1 MIYGLRNKKKIK
13 SLYVLQLKRWNM
25 RLKLENLYYTT
36 DNPNKILELQELGAE
51 IVDGEVIV
59 DEDKT
64 KLDDKSNLENLKVE
78 ELEKLCDEKGIDR
91 SGATKKAELIELLK

>member
-1 MIYGLRNKKKIK
+1 
-13 SLYVLQLKRWNM
+13 M

-36 DNPNKILELQELGAE
+36 DNPNKIIELQEFGAE

>member
-1 MIYGLRNKKKIK
+1 
-13 SLYVLQLKRWNM
+13 M
-25 RLKLENLYYTT
+25 RLRLDNLYYTT

-64 KLDDKSNLENLKVE
+64 KLDEKSNLKNLKVD

>member
-1 MIYGLRNKKKIK
+1 M
-13 SLYVLQLKRWNM
+13 YVLQLKRWNM
-25 RLKLENLYYTT
+25 RLRLDNLYYTT

-51 IVDGEVIV
+51 IVDGEVMV

-64 KLDDKSNLENLKVE
+64 KINDKSNLENLKVD

>member
-1 MIYGLRNKKKIK
+1 
-13 SLYVLQLKRWNM
+13 M
-25 RLKLENLYYTT
+25 RLRLDNFYYTT
-36 DNPNKILELQELGAE
+36 DNPDKIIELQELGAE

-91 SGATKKAELIELLK
+91 SEATKKAELIELLK

>member
-1 MIYGLRNKKKIK
+1 
-13 SLYVLQLKRWNM
+13 M
-25 RLKLENLYYTT
+25 RLRLDNLYYTT

-51 IVDGEVIV
+51 IVDGEVIA

>member
-1 MIYGLRNKKKIK
+1 
-13 SLYVLQLKRWNM
+13 M
-25 RLKLENLYYTT
+25 RLRLDNLYYTT
-36 DNPNKILELQELGAE
+36 DNPNKIIELQELGAE

-91 SGATKKAELIELLK
+91 SGATKKARQDKVGGEVICYVW

>member
-1 MIYGLRNKKKIK
+1 
-13 SLYVLQLKRWNM
+13 M
-25 RLKLENLYYTT
+25 RLRLDNLYYTT

-91 SGATKKAELIELLK
+91 SGATKKLN

>member
-1 MIYGLRNKKKIK
+1 
-13 SLYVLQLKRWNM
+13 M
-25 RLKLENLYYTT
+25 RLRLDNLYYTT
-36 DNPNKILELQELGAE
+36 DNLNKILELQELGAE

-59 DEDKT
+59 DENKT

-78 ELEKLCDEKGIDR
+78 ELEKLCDEKEIDR

>member
-1 MIYGLRNKKKIK
+1 
-13 SLYVLQLKRWNM
+13 M
-25 RLKLENLYYTT
+25 RLRLDNLYYTT

-64 KLDDKSNLENLKVE
+64 NLDDKSNLENLKVE

>member
-1 MIYGLRNKKKIK
+1 
-13 SLYVLQLKRWNM
+13 M
-25 RLKLENLYYTT
+25 RLRLDNLYYTT
-36 DNPNKILELQELGAE
+36 DNPNKIIELQELGAE

-91 SGATKKAELIELLK
+91 SRATKKAELIELLK

>member
-1 MIYGLRNKKKIK
+1 M
-13 SLYVLQLKRWNM
+13 YVLQLKRWNM
-25 RLKLENLYYTT
+25 RLRLDNLFYTT

>member
-1 MIYGLRNKKKIK
+1 M
-13 SLYVLQLKRWNM
+13 YVLQLKRWNM

-91 SGATKKAELIELLK
+91 SGASKKAELIELLK

>member
-1 MIYGLRNKKKIK
+1 
-13 SLYVLQLKRWNM
+13 M

-91 SGATKKAELIELLK
+91 SGASKKAELIELLK

>member
-1 MIYGLRNKKKIK
+1 
-13 SLYVLQLKRWNM
+13 M
-25 RLKLENLYYTT
+25 RLRLDNLYYTT
-36 DNPNKILELQELGAE
+36 DNPNKIIELQELGAK

-64 KLDDKSNLENLKVE
+64 KLDDKSNLENLKVD

>member
-1 MIYGLRNKKKIK
+1 
-13 SLYVLQLKRWNM
+13 M
-25 RLKLENLYYTT
+25 RLRLDNLYYTT

-51 IVDGEVIV
+51 IVDGEVMV
-59 DEDKT
+59 DKDKT
-64 KLDDKSNLENLKVE
+64 KIDDKSKLENLKVD

>member
-1 MIYGLRNKKKIK
+1 
-13 SLYVLQLKRWNM
+13 M
-25 RLKLENLYYTT
+25 RLRLDNLYYTT

-51 IVDGEVIV
+51 IVDGEVMV

-64 KLDDKSNLENLKVE
+64 KINDKSNLENLKVD

>member
-1 MIYGLRNKKKIK
+1 
-13 SLYVLQLKRWNM
+13 M
-25 RLKLENLYYTT
+25 RLRLDNLYYTT

-64 KLDDKSNLENLKVE
+64 KIDDKSNLENLKVE
-78 ELEKLCDEKGIDR
+78 ELENLCDEKRIDR
-91 SGATKKAELIELLK
+91 SGASKKAELIELLK

>member
-1 MIYGLRNKKKIK
+1 MYA
-13 SLYVLQLKRWNM
+13 LQLKRWNM

-51 IVDGEVIV
+51 IVDGEKDAVEDIMEL
-59 DEDKT
+59 DE
-64 KLDDKSNLENLKVE
+64 KSNLKNLKVE

>member
-1 MIYGLRNKKKIK
+1 
-13 SLYVLQLKRWNM
+13 M
-25 RLKLENLYYTT
+25 RFKLENLYYTT
-36 DNPNKILELQELGAE
+36 DNPNKIIELQELGAE

>member
-1 MIYGLRNKKKIK
+1 
-13 SLYVLQLKRWNM
+13 M
-25 RLKLENLYYTT
+25 RLRLDNLYYTT

-51 IVDGEVIV
+51 IVDGEVMV

-64 KLDDKSNLENLKVE
+64 KIDDKSNLENLKVD

>member
-1 MIYGLRNKKKIK
+1 
-13 SLYVLQLKRWNM
+13 M
-25 RLKLENLYYTT
+25 RLRLDNLYYTT

-91 SGATKKAELIELLK
+91 SGSTKKAELIELLK

>member
-1 MIYGLRNKKKIK
+1 
-13 SLYVLQLKRWNM
+13 M
-25 RLKLENLYYTT
+25 RLRLDNLYYTT

-91 SGATKKAELIELLK
+91 SGVTKKAELIELLK

>member
-1 MIYGLRNKKKIK
+1 
-13 SLYVLQLKRWNM
+13 M
-25 RLKLENLYYTT
+25 RLRLDNLYYTT
-36 DNPNKILELQELGAE
+36 DNPDKIIELQELGAE

-91 SGATKKAELIELLK
+91 SKATKKAELIELLK

>member
-1 MIYGLRNKKKIK
+1 M
-13 SLYVLQLKRWNM
+13 YVLQLKRWNM
-25 RLKLENLYYTT
+25 RLRLDNLYYTT

>member
-1 MIYGLRNKKKIK
+1 M
-13 SLYVLQLKRWNM
+13 YVLQLKRWNM
-25 RLKLENLYYTT
+25 RLRLDNLYYTT
-36 DNPNKILELQELGAE
+36 DNLNKILELQELGAE

-59 DEDKT
+59 DENKT

>member
-1 MIYGLRNKKKIK
+1 M
-13 SLYVLQLKRWNM
+13 YVLKHKRWNM
-25 RLKLENLYYTT
+25 RLRLDNLYYTT

-51 IVDGEVIV
+51 IVDGEVMV

-64 KLDDKSNLENLKVE
+64 KIDEKSNLKNLKVD

>member
-1 MIYGLRNKKKIK
+1 
-13 SLYVLQLKRWNM
+13 M
-25 RLKLENLYYTT
+25 RLRLDNLYYTT

>member
-1 MIYGLRNKKKIK
+1 
-13 SLYVLQLKRWNM
+13 M
-25 RLKLENLYYTT
+25 RLRLDNLYYTT
-36 DNPNKILELQELGAE
+36 DNPDKILELQELGAE
-51 IVDGEVIV
+51 IVDGEVIL

-64 KLDDKSNLENLKVE
+64 KLDDKSNLENLKVD

>member
-1 MIYGLRNKKKIK
+1 
-13 SLYVLQLKRWNM
+13 M
-25 RLKLENLYYTT
+25 RLRLDNLYYTT

-51 IVDGEVIV
+51 IVDGEVMV

-64 KLDDKSNLENLKVE
+64 KIDDKSNLENLKVE

>member
-1 MIYGLRNKKKIK
+1 
-13 SLYVLQLKRWNM
+13 M
-25 RLKLENLYYTT
+25 RLRLDNLYYTT

-51 IVDGEVIV
+51 IVDGEVIL

-64 KLDDKSNLENLKVE
+64 KLDDKSNLENLKVD

>member
-1 MIYGLRNKKKIK
+1 
-13 SLYVLQLKRWNM
+13 M

-36 DNPNKILELQELGAE
+36 DNPNKIIELQELGAE

>member
-1 MIYGLRNKKKIK
+1 
-13 SLYVLQLKRWNM
+13 M
-25 RLKLENLYYTT
+25 RLRLDNLYYTT
-36 DNPNKILELQELGAE
+36 DNPDKILELQELGAE

>member
-1 MIYGLRNKKKIK
+1 
-13 SLYVLQLKRWNM
+13 M
-25 RLKLENLYYTT
+25 RLRLDNLFYTT

>member
-1 MIYGLRNKKKIK
+1 M
-13 SLYVLQLKRWNM
+13 YVLRLKRWNM
-25 RLKLENLYYTT
+25 RLRLDNLYYTT

-91 SGATKKAELIELLK
+91 SGASKKAELIELLK

>member
-1 MIYGLRNKKKIK
+1 
-13 SLYVLQLKRWNM
+13 M
-25 RLKLENLYYTT
+25 RLRLDNLYYAT

-59 DEDKT
+59 DEDET
-64 KLDDKSNLENLKVE
+64 KLNDKSNLENLKVE

-91 SGATKKAELIELLK
+91 SGASKKAELIELLK